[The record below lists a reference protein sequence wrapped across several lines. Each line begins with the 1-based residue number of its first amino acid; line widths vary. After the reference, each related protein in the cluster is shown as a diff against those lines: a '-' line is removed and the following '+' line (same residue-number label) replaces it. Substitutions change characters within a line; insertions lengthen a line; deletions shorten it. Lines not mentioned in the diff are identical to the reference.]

1 MMLILKWRLI
11 GRACCAGL
19 LTVLLLVGLP
29 AMAQEV
35 ATGFVFHDANYNGV
49 MDEGESGIPD
59 VLVSNGEDVV
69 ATDADG
75 AWSLP
80 VGEDTT
86 LFVIKPSG
94 WMTPVREDMIPQF
107 YYVHKPEGSP
117 ELRYAGL
124 EPTGPLPESID
135 FPLVPQEEPDSYEFI
150 LFGDTQ
156 PRTQQEVDYI
166 AHDVV
171 EELIGSEAAF
181 GVTLGDLLFDDLTL
195 FEPLNEAI
203 AHIGLPWYNVVGNHD
218 LNMDAPDNELATETW
233 KRVYG
238 PTYYAYQY
246 GPTWYFVLNDVV
258 WTGEGSYHGAL
269 GETQLAFIE
278 NVLEHVDQDSLIMIL
293 MHIPLTHMQD
303 RADFYAL
310 IEDYPNLFST
320 AAHRH
325 FQQHHFFGEDED
337 WKGSEPL
344 HHLVHATVCGSW
356 WRGVPNEFGIPHA
369 TMQDGAPNG
378 YSIVSIDGNEYSI
391 RFKAARRPADFQML
405 VHLPEEIQSSDT
417 AETEVVANIFAGS
430 ERNEVHMRLNGEGEW
445 LPMEHSP
452 RACPFY
458 VEAFELDSIMPDGT
472 GIRLPG
478 PITSSHI
485 WAAPLPAD
493 LPVGVHRVDVRS
505 VDMFGQEDI
514 DHRTFRIVE

>member
-1 MMLILKWRLI
+1 MMLMKFRGWNWRAGGMGMLAVLIL
-11 GRACCAGL
+11 G
-19 LTVLLLVGLP
+19 GLP
-29 AMAQEV
+29 VQAQDV
-35 ATGFVFHDANYNGV
+35 ATGSVYHDANENGAR
-49 MDEGESGIPD
+49 DEGEAGIPD

-69 ATDADG
+69 TTDADG

-80 VGEDTT
+80 VGNDTT

-117 ELRYAGL
+117 ELRYKGL
-124 EPTGPLPESID
+124 DPTGPLPESID
-135 FPLVPQEEPDSYEFI
+135 FPLMPQEEPDSYEFI

-156 PRTQQEVDYI
+156 PRNQREIDYI

-171 EELIGSEAAF
+171 EELVGKEAAF
-181 GVTLGDLLFDDLTL
+181 GITLGDVLFDNLTL
-195 FEPLNEAI
+195 FEALNDAV
-203 AHIGLPWYNVVGNHD
+203 AHIGLPWYNIVGNHD
-218 LNMDAPDNELATETW
+218 LNMDVPDNELATETW

-238 PTYYAYQY
+238 PTHYAYQY
-246 GPTWYFVLNDVV
+246 GSTWYIALNDVV
-258 WTGEGSYHGAL
+258 WTGDGYHGAI
-269 GETQLAFIE
+269 GETQLVFVE
-278 NVLEHVDQDSLIMIL
+278 NVLEHVAPDSLIVFL

-303 RADFYAL
+303 RAALYAL

-320 AAHRH
+320 SAHRH

-337 WKGSEPL
+337 WNGAEPL

-356 WRGVPNEFGIPHA
+356 WRGIPNEFGIPHA

-378 YSIVSIDGNEYSI
+378 YSIVSVDGNEYSI

-405 VHLPEEIQSSDT
+405 IHLPEAIQSADT
-417 AETEVVANIFAGS
+417 GETEVVANIFAGS
-430 ERNEVHMRLNGEGEW
+430 ERNEVHMRLNGQGEW
-445 LPMEHSP
+445 LSLAHSP
-452 RACPFY
+452 RECPFFA
-458 VEAFELDSIMPDGT
+458 EAFALDAKLPEGT

-478 PITSSHI
+478 PITSDHI
-485 WAAPLPAD
+485 WAAKLPAD

-505 VDMFGQEDI
+505 VDMFGQEHM
-514 DHRTFRIVE
+514 DHRTFRVVD